1 MPGAPGVLGA
11 GTRAPG
17 RVSPICGAGRVSPI
31 LGLDDEGR
39 GWMDSSLT
47 TGTPCVLRDEDVA
60 MSATRSRARRD
71 TGVDQVKKAIDL
83 LGRDEEN
90 YDGS

>member
-1 MPGAPGVLGA
+1 MGA

-31 LGLDDEGR
+31 RGLDDEGR
-39 GWMDSSLT
+39 GWVDSSLT

-60 MSATRSRARRD
+60 IDATRSRVRRH
-71 TGVDQVKKAIDL
+71 TGIDQVEKAKDL
-83 LGRDEEN
+83 LGRDEED

>member
-1 MPGAPGVLGA
+1 VPGAGA
-11 GTRAPG
+11 AVVGAPW

-31 LGLDDEGR
+31 RGLDDEGR
-39 GWMDSSLT
+39 DWVDSSLT
-47 TGTPCVLRDEDVA
+47 TGTPCVLRYEDVA
-60 MSATRSRARRD
+60 MTATRRRARRD
-71 TGVDQVKKAIDL
+71 TGVDQVKNAKDL